1 MSFMDNISKAVGG
14 LFGGAGGA
22 DAGAAAQNLTGHLN
36 SMDPATLGTFGQQL
50 LNTFTSHTGYPGDG
64 AQAAAAAGTTP
75 EAVASGAPGA
85 IGSLISYAQQNPQV
99 MQACM
104 TAFQEKNP
112 AALAQF
118 APGLM
123 QHLTGKPPEGT
134 A

>member
-1 MSFMDNISKAVGG
+1 MSFMDNIGKAVSG
-14 LFGGAGGA
+14 LFGGAAGG
-22 DAGAAAQNLTGHLN
+22 DAAQNLEGHLS
-36 SMDPATLGTFGQQL
+36 SMDPSTLGNFGQQL
-50 LNTFTSHTGYPGDG
+50 LSTFASHPGYPGDG
-64 AQAAAAAGTTP
+64 AAAAAAAGTTP

-85 IGSLISYAQQNPQV
+85 IGAIISYAQQNPQV

-123 QHLTGKPPEGT
+123 QHLTGKPPEAT
-134 A
+134 S

>member
-1 MSFMDNISKAVGG
+1 MSFMDNIAKTVSG
-14 LFGGAGGA
+14 LFGGGT
-22 DAGAAAQNLTGHLN
+22 DATAATQNLEGHLS
-36 SMDPATLGTFGQQL
+36 SMDPSTLGTFGQQL
-50 LNTFTSHTGYPGDG
+50 LSTFTSHPGYDGDG
-64 AQAAAAAGTTP
+64 AKAAAAAGTTP

-85 IGSLISYAQQNPQV
+85 IGAIISYAQQNPQV

-123 QHLTGKPPEGT
+123 AHLTGQQPAQPQT
-134 A
+134 

>member
-1 MSFMDNISKAVGG
+1 MSFIDNISKAVSG
-14 LFGGAGGA
+14 LFGGAGSA
-22 DAGAAAQNLTGHLN
+22 DATQNLEGHLN

-50 LNTFTSHTGYPGDG
+50 LNTFTSHEGYPGDG

-75 EAVASGAPGA
+75 EAVASGTPGA
-85 IGSLISYAQQNPQV
+85 IGSLIAYAQQNPQV

-123 QHLTGKPPEGT
+123 QHLTGKPPDTT